1 MGGGAVRGPSTR
13 QRRWQR
19 SRRGADRGSFA
30 VEAAV
35 LVPVILSF
43 ALMAVATGRLQTT
56 GAVVDAAARAGARAA
71 SLART
76 PEGAQRAAA
85 EAVGQALAARQ
96 VRCESEPAGEPEYG
110 TLKTDGGTLTTVT
123 VRVSCTVPLA
133 DLIGLDAMPGSKTLT
148 GTFTSVLD
156 RYRGN

>member
-1 MGGGAVRGPSTR
+1 MTARAVDFL
-13 QRRWQR
+13 RR
-19 SRRGADRGSFA
+19 DRGSFA
-30 VEAAV
+30 LEAAI

-43 ALMAVATGRLQTT
+43 ALMAVAAGRVQTT

-76 PEGAQRAAA
+76 PAGAEKEAAA
-85 EAVGQALAARQ
+85 AVRQALAFRQ
-96 VRCESEPAGEPEYG
+96 VECATEPTGVPEYG
-110 TLKTDGGTLTTVT
+110 TLETDGGVLQTVT
-123 VRVSCTVPLA
+123 VQVSCTVPLA
-133 DLIGLDAMPGSKTLT
+133 DLLGLDGVPGSKTIT